1 MEISSW
7 AGRGLSNK
15 NVHAMTHTKKLKIR
29 IFTKKENC
37 NVKYI
42 SKKSRN
48 CSVKLY
54 SQKVGIALQSVL
66 NKYVV

>member
-1 MEISSW
+1 
-7 AGRGLSNK
+7 
-15 NVHAMTHTKKLKIR
+15 MTHTKKLKIR